1 MSSIHDVLS
10 HSFGFRTF
18 RPHQEAIVE
27 AILAGRDV
35 FAALPTGGGK
45 SLCYQLPALMID
57 GLTVVVSPLI
67 ALMQDQVDAAVQN
80 GIPAAFLN
88 SSLNAEEAR
97 AVWRRLAAGELRLL
111 YVSPERIALD
121 GFRAHLRE
129 IGVNL
134 FAIDEAH
141 CISEWGHEF
150 RPDYR
155 ALSVLRSEFPG
166 TTIAAFTATA
176 TDHVQADVI
185 RLLGLREPLAVRG
198 DFDRRE
204 IFYSVVRK
212 SNPAGQIR
220 DFVVRRRGEPGI
232 VYRATR
238 KAVEQTAT
246 QLTRHGIRAVPYHAG
261 LSDEDRRVNQE
272 RFVRDEV
279 DVVVATIAFG
289 MGIDKSNVR
298 WVLHGDLP
306 RSLEAYYQESGRAGR
321 DGETAEARL
330 LYGPQDLATIR
341 YHIDRMEVDEERERA
356 ELSLRGMLRYVNAGV
371 CRRIQLLAHFGQ
383 QHPGDCAG
391 CDVCTGDQ
399 ISVDR
404 SVDAQKAMSAIVRT
418 GERFGA
424 HHIAD
429 IVAGHDT
436 ERVRRFRHDRL
447 PTFGVGS
454 DTPRDAWLVLIQD
467 LEAAGHLRRRDGARS
482 GLVVS
487 ESGRRV
493 LFGKESFA
501 SVADHG
507 GRAAGHGSSGG
518 RLSGGRR
525 SGEHRHVG
533 PVAGSGARAGG
544 AAVAGSGG
552 ADEEPALSAAD
563 QEALFQCL
571 RALRRRFAREQG
583 VPPYVV
589 FSDKSLKSMV
599 RLCPSTPEAF
609 LGVNGVG
616 DAKAARYGD
625 AFLAAIREFRA
636 TGECSSASPE

>member
-1 MSSIHDVLS
+1 MDSIQQTLRR
-10 HSFGFRTF
+10 SFGFDSF
-18 RPHQEAIVE
+18 RPHQEEIVR
-27 AILAGRDV
+27 AMLARRDV

-45 SLCYQLPALMID
+45 SLCYQLPALMTE

-67 ALMQDQVDAAVQN
+67 ALMHDQVSAALQN
-80 GIPAAFLN
+80 GLPAAFLN
-88 SSLNAEEAR
+88 STLTPEEAG
-97 AVWRRLAAGELRLL
+97 AVWGRLERRKLRLL
-111 YVSPERIALD
+111 YVSPERLALE
-121 GFRAHLRE
+121 GFRAHLQH
-129 IGVNL
+129 IGVEL

-155 ALSVLRSEFPG
+155 ALAVLRDEFPD
-166 TTIAAFTATA
+166 TAIAAFTATA

-204 IFYSVVRK
+204 IFYSVIRK
-212 SNPAGQIR
+212 EKPADQIR
-220 DFVVRRRGEPGI
+220 SFVVNRRGNPGI

-238 KAVEQTAT
+238 KSVEQTAAA
-246 QLTRHGIRAVPYHAG
+246 LKRCGVRAEPYHAG
-261 LSDEDRRVNQE
+261 LSDEERRLNQD

-306 RSLEAYYQESGRAGR
+306 KSLEAYYQESGRAGR
-321 DGETAEARL
+321 DGEAAEACL
-330 LYGPQDLATIR
+330 LYGPQDIATIR
-341 YHIDRMEVDEERERA
+341 YHIDRMEIPEERERA
-356 ELSLRGMLRYVNAGV
+356 ETSLRGMLRYVNAGV

-383 QHPGDCAG
+383 EHPGDCAG
-391 CDVCTGDQ
+391 CDVCAGDHET
-399 ISVDR
+399 VDR
-404 SVDAQKAMSAIVRT
+404 SVEAQKAMSAVART

-429 IVAGHDT
+429 IVAGCDT
-436 ERVRRFRHDRL
+436 ERVRKFGHDRL

-454 DTPRDAWLVLIQD
+454 DQARDHWLDLLQD

-482 GLVVS
+482 GLS
-487 ESGRRV
+487 ISQSGRRI
-493 LFGKESFA
+493 LFGKEAFL
-501 SVADHG
+501 
-507 GRAAGHGSSGG
+507 AATSI
-518 RLSGGRR
+518 
-525 SGEHRHVG
+525 
-533 PVAGSGARAGG
+533 GARAGASG
-544 AAVAGSGG
+544 ARDGRAGEDASAATAGPFTAAAPG
-552 ADEEPALSAAD
+552 TAPAEPELPAAD
-563 QEALFQCL
+563 QESLFQCL
-571 RALRRRFAREQG
+571 RALRRRLAREQG

-599 RLCPSTPEAF
+599 RLRPTTEAAF

-616 DAKAARYGD
+616 EAKAARYGEV
-625 AFLAAIREFRA
+625 FLAAIAEFLA
-636 TGECSSASPE
+636 TGACGDAGAGE